1 MKQPGHMET
10 ERQLQTSQRYF
21 NRLSLQFY
29 DLVLYHFVSKHA
41 WGCSTA
47 LLDAHYAQHV
57 SANHLEVG
65 VGTGY
70 LLDRVRFPTPTPRLT
85 LMDFS
90 ASCLEKTGKRVARY
104 QPQAV
109 RQNILQP
116 VTADLEKFD
125 SIAINYVL
133 HCVPGSFREKGI
145 AFAHLKPL
153 LNEGGVLFGSTV
165 LAKGVPLNPLARGL
179 LWLFNAIGIFINRD
193 DSLEDLSAA
202 LNQNFAEVDLKVVGC
217 TAVFA
222 ARVPRITL

>member
-1 MKQPGHMET
+1 MPTPDQQQAT
-10 ERQLQTSQRYF
+10 RQLQTSQRYF

-70 LLDRVRFPTPTPRLT
+70 LLDRVRFPTSAPRLT

-90 ASCLEKTGKRVARY
+90 SSCLEKTGKRVARY
-104 QPQAV
+104 QPQGV
-109 RQNILQP
+109 RQNILEP
-116 VTADLEKFD
+116 VTAELGKFD

-133 HCVPGSFREKGI
+133 HCVPGNFREKGI

-153 LNEGGVLFGSTV
+153 LSEGGVLFGSTV
-165 LAKGVPLNPLARGL
+165 LAKGVPLNPLAKGL
-179 LWLFNAIGIFINRD
+179 LWLFNAIGVFINRD
-193 DSLEDLSAA
+193 DSLEDLAAA
-202 LNQNFAEVDLKVVGC
+202 LKQNFAEVDWKVVGC

-222 ARVPRITL
+222 ARVPRIAT